1 MLLTALNRKSYL
13 IYENFLINPT
23 SSLTSYYHKCNQP
36 ETKSESS
43 FAVRDATK
51 QKTML
56 QNCFTN
62 FKLVLIY
69 KPAAKMRVKDDSTN
83 GDMYSQE
90 EGCTD
95 APVGETDDDLL
106 EEVYK

>member
-1 MLLTALNRKSYL
+1 
-13 IYENFLINPT
+13 
-23 SSLTSYYHKCNQP
+23 
-36 ETKSESS
+36 
-43 FAVRDATK
+43 
-51 QKTML
+51 
-56 QNCFTN
+56 
-62 FKLVLIY
+62 
-69 KPAAKMRVKDDSTN
+69 MRVKDDSTN